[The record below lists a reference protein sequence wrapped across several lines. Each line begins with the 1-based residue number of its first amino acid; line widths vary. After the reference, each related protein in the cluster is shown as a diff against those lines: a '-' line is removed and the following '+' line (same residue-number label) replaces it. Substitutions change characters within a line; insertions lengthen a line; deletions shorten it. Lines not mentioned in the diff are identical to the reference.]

1 MRDDGFSGV
10 PTTEVNEANDASVRN
25 LPTLR
30 NVDVGLLVTDL
41 GKMYTF
47 KLFVSNRE
55 GTVASPLITYLFAT
69 EPSTPSSAP
78 VIKEYS

>member
-1 MRDDGFSGV
+1 MRDDGLSGV
-10 PTTEVNEANDASVRN
+10 PTTEVNEANDASIRN

-47 KLFVSNRE
+47 
-55 GTVASPLITYLFAT
+55 
-69 EPSTPSSAP
+69 
-78 VIKEYS
+78 

>member
-1 MRDDGFSGV
+1 MSLEWSSPLQTGECPILSYHLMRDDGFSGV

-47 KLFVSNRE
+47 
-55 GTVASPLITYLFAT
+55 
-69 EPSTPSSAP
+69 
-78 VIKEYS
+78 